1 MAMRYT
7 AAVMIDLKALRENPD
22 AFKKGLEK
30 KGYDTEKI
38 NDVLALD
45 EKARELKQKLE
56 GHRAAKNAA
65 SEKIA
70 KMKGAEKQ
78 AAIDEMQSIG
88 NEEKALKEE
97 LDRVEAGID
106 PLLWEIP
113 NPAHES
119 VKKGGEKNNVIEK
132 THGKPRT
139 FDFTPKD
146 HVALGEKLGWL
157 NIQKASEGSG
167 ARFAYIMGE
176 AVRVEFALV
185 RYVLDKLADKGF
197 TPVVPP
203 VLVKEHAM
211 FGTGFFPADKNEI
224 YHVNPGEDDLYLVG
238 TSEVSLALLHAN
250 EILNVEDLPLRYCAF
265 STCFRRE
272 AGSYGKDT
280 QGIIRVHQFD
290 KVEMFSFCH
299 PDKSWE
305 EHELLREIEEEIM
318 RELELPYQVVNIA
331 GGELGAPAA
340 KKYDIEVW
348 IPTQEKYREL
358 TSTSNCT
365 DFQAR
370 RLKIRYKTDKGN
382 EQVNTLNGTAV
393 AIGRTL
399 VALMENG
406 QQADGTIKLPDILK
420 GYM

>member
-1 MAMRYT
+1 MSYNT
-7 AAVMIDLKALRENPD
+7 AVMIDLKALRENPD
-22 AFKKGLEK
+22 VFREGLGK
-30 KGYDTEKI
+30 KGYDIEKI
-38 NDVLALD
+38 NEILALD
-45 EKARELKQKLE
+45 EKARELKQKLDV
-56 GHRAAKNAA
+56 HRAAKNTA

-70 KMKGAEKQ
+70 KLQGANRQ
-78 AAIDEMQSIG
+78 TAIDEMQSVG
-88 NEEKALKEE
+88 NEEKVLKEE
-97 LDRVEAGID
+97 LDRIEAGVN
-106 PLLWEIP
+106 PLLNEIP

-119 VKKGGEKNNVIEK
+119 VPKGGEENNIIEK
-132 THGKPRT
+132 THGQARK

-146 HVALGEKLGWL
+146 HVELGEHLGWI
-157 NIQKASEGSG
+157 NIEKASAGSG
-167 ARFAYIMGE
+167 ARFAYIMGD
-176 AVRVEFALV
+176 AARIEFALV
-185 RYVLDKLADKGF
+185 RYIFDKLTDKGF

-224 YHVNPGEDDLYLVG
+224 YRVNPEEDDLYLVG
-238 TSEVSLALLHAN
+238 TSEVSLALLHAD
-250 EILNVEDLPLRYCAF
+250 EILNMNDLPLRYCAF

-280 QGIIRVHQFD
+280 KGIIRVHQFD
-290 KVEMFSFCH
+290 KIEMFSFCH
-299 PDKSWE
+299 PEKSWE

-382 EQVNTLNGTAV
+382 EPVHTLNGTAI

-406 QQADGTIKLPDILK
+406 QQADCTIKLPDILK

>member
-1 MAMRYT
+1 MRYT

-22 AFKKGLEK
+22 AFRKGLGK
-30 KGYDTEKI
+30 KGYDTEKVNEI
-38 NDVLALD
+38 LALD
-45 EKARELKQKLE
+45 EKARELKQKLDE
-56 GHRAAKNAA
+56 RRAVKNTA

-70 KMKGAEKQ
+70 KLTGAKKQ
-78 AAIDEMQSIG
+78 AAIDEMQSVG
-88 NEEKALKEE
+88 GEEKALEEE
-97 LDRVEAGID
+97 LDTVEAGID
-106 PLLWEIP
+106 PLLREIP

-119 VKKGGEKNNVIEK
+119 VPKGGEEDNIIEK
-132 THGKPRT
+132 THGKARE
-139 FDFTPKD
+139 FNFVPKD
-146 HVALGEKLGWL
+146 HVALGEQSGWI
-157 NIQKASEGSG
+157 NIEKASEGSG
-167 ARFAYIMGE
+167 ARFAYLMND
-176 AVRVEFALV
+176 AVKIEFALV
-185 RYVLDKLADKGF
+185 QYILDKLTDKGF
-197 TPVVPP
+197 TPVIPP

-224 YHVNPGEDDLYLVG
+224 YHVNPGEDNLYLVG
-238 TSEVSLALLHAN
+238 TSEVSLALLHAD
-250 EILNVEDLPLRYCAF
+250 EILNAENLPLRYCAF

-290 KVEMFSFCH
+290 KIEMFSFCH
-299 PDKSWE
+299 PEKSWD

-318 RELELPYQVVNIA
+318 RELELPYQVINIA
-331 GGELGAPAA
+331 GGELGTPAA

-358 TSTSNCT
+358 TSASNCT

-370 RLKIRYKTDKGN
+370 RLKIRYKSDKGN
-382 EQVNTLNGTAV
+382 EFVHTLNGTAV